1 MTAYLPAA
9 RLRRAALIGAL
20 CTGLAVTGT
29 GCGED
34 PDPDKGTNGV
44 GKLSADK
51 IEAKARAAA
60 TEADSVHLSGTL
72 VSGGKSF
79 TLDMRLKSDGG
90 SGEVKSQE
98 DTFQVLRVGEQLYLK
113 ASAAFW
119 GQSDSA
125 GKLGDKYVKVPES
138 DPTYKQFRGFTDMD
152 VLLDGL
158 LGLQGKLAKGS
169 YSTVGHTRV
178 VQVTGDK
185 GKGGKLAVSL
195 EGTPYPLLLER
206 AGGAGRVELAE
217 WGKVFPLDPPAQ
229 DQTVDYG
236 SQLPTTKDQSGG
248 GTAPAPSKS
257 TGAGQSPGQGT
268 GQGSNPTS
276 P

>member
-1 MTAYLPAA
+1 MTAYFPAA
-9 RLRRAALIGAL
+9 RLRRAAFIGAL
-20 CTGLAVTGT
+20 CAGLAVTGT

-34 PDPDKGTNGV
+34 PDEGTNGV
-44 GKLSADK
+44 GKLTADK
-51 IEAKARAAA
+51 IEAKAKAAA
-60 TEADSVHLSGTL
+60 TGADSVHLSGTL

-119 GQSDSA
+119 GESDSA

-169 YSTVGHTRV
+169 YGKVGHTRV

-185 GKGGKLAVSL
+185 GKGGRLAVSL

-236 SQLPTTKDQSGG
+236 SQLPTTKDQGG
-248 GTAPAPSKS
+248 PGSAPAPSRS
-257 TGAGQSPGQGT
+257 TGAGQRSGQGG